1 VVIFL
6 ILALFVALILSAFFT
21 AAELSLFSV
30 PQTRIAALVGSHK
43 KGSFALADLRN
54 RPGRV
59 LVFLRLGDAFADLAA
74 GAIAGYVAYMEWNIL
89 GAVIGVALI
98 AVVIVFIGEFLPLS
112 IAMNRG
118 VTVALVI
125 SRPLRFM
132 IKLLGPLLAPIERL
146 SGVIP
151 VRSLD
156 FVTTLTETNVREL
169 NVMGHAA
176 GPIEEHERQLIER
189 AFRLDDTKAWNIMTP
204 RVDIYA
210 LEDSMTLGQVMDE
223 LESVR
228 HTRIPVYGETI
239 DDITGVVYRD
249 DLYQALVRGDRAVTL
264 RSLAR
269 EPLVVPGSTSVMRLL
284 REFQARRIHL
294 ALVVDEYG
302 GTDGLV
308 TLEDVLEEL
317 VGEIADEKDVAE
329 DLITRVSRT
338 EIVAHGEVDLR
349 EINNIFHTAFPQ
361 LEHRSLNG
369 YLLEELGRVPEAG
382 EKLQREGILIEVL
395 DATDTQVLRARL
407 RRADPTAGAAAK
419 HNLEKA

>member
-1 VVIFL
+1 VIFFL
-6 ILALFVALILSAFFT
+6 ILALFFALLLSAFFT

-30 PQTRIAALVGSHK
+30 PQQRIAALVQEQQ

-59 LVFLRLGDAFADLAA
+59 LVFLRLGDALADLTA
-74 GAIAGYVAYMEWNIL
+74 GAITGYLAYLQWNLL
-89 GAVIGVALI
+89 GAIIAMALV
-98 AVVIVFIGEFLPLS
+98 AVVIVFIGELAPLS
-112 IAMNRG
+112 VAMNRG
-118 VTVALVI
+118 VAVALLI

-132 IKLLGPLLAPIERL
+132 IRLLGPLIAPIERL

-169 NVMGHAA
+169 NVMGHSA

-189 AFRLDDTKAWNIMTP
+189 AFRLDETKAWSIMTP

-210 LEDSMTLGQVMDE
+210 LEDSMTLGQVIDE
-223 LESVR
+223 LDTVR

-249 DLYQALVRGDRAVTL
+249 DLYQALVKGQRELTL

-269 EPLVVPGSTSVMRLL
+269 DPLIVPGSTSVMRLL
-284 REFQARRIHL
+284 REFQSRRIHL

-317 VGEIADEKDVAE
+317 VGEIADEKDIAE
-329 DLITRVSRT
+329 DLITRVSRS
-338 EIVAHGEVDLR
+338 EIIAQGDVDLR
-349 EINNIFHTAFPQ
+349 EINNIFHTTFPQ

-369 YLLEELGRVPEAG
+369 YVLEELGRVPEAG
-382 EKLQREGILIEVL
+382 EKLEREGVLIEVL
-395 DATDTQVLRARL
+395 DASDTQIIRARM
-407 RRADPTAGAAAK
+407 RRPDPVVLARKESSERA
-419 HNLEKA
+419 

>member
-1 VVIFL
+1 MIFL
-6 ILALFVALILSAFFT
+6 ILALFLALLLSAFFT

-30 PQTRIAALVGSHK
+30 PQQRIAALVHDRQ
-43 KGSFALADLRN
+43 KGSVALAELRN

-74 GAIAGYVAYMEWNIL
+74 GAIAGYVAYLKWNIL
-89 GAVIGVALI
+89 GAALGVALI
-98 AVVIVFIGEFLPLS
+98 AVVVVFIGEFLPLS

-118 VTVALVI
+118 VSVALVI

-132 IKLLGPLLAPIERL
+132 IKLLAPVLAPIERL

-156 FVTTLTETNVREL
+156 FITTLTETNVREL
-169 NVMGHAA
+169 NVMGHSA

-189 AFRLDDTKAWNIMTP
+189 AFRLDETKAWSIMTP

-210 LEDSMTLGQVMDE
+210 LEDSMTLAQVIDE
-223 LESVR
+223 LQSLR

-239 DDITGVVYRD
+239 DDISGVVYRD
-249 DLYQALVRGDRAVTL
+249 DVYQALVRGDRNATL

-269 EPLVVPGSTSVMRLL
+269 EPLIVPGSTSVMRLL
-284 REFQARRIHL
+284 REFQTRRIHL

-317 VGEIADEKDVAE
+317 VGEIADEKDPRE
-329 DLITRVSRT
+329 EELITRISRN
-338 EIVAHGEVDLR
+338 EIVAQGEVDLR
-349 EINNIFHTAFPQ
+349 EINNIFDTEFPQ

-369 YLLEELGRVPEAG
+369 YLLEELGRVPETG
-382 EKLQREGILIEVL
+382 EKLEREGILIEVL
-395 DATDTQVLRARL
+395 DASDREVLRARL
-407 RRADPTAGAAAK
+407 RRADPATAAVAK
-419 HNLEKA
+419 DNTEKP

>member
-1 VVIFL
+1 MVIFL
-6 ILALFVALILSAFFT
+6 ILALFVALLLSAFFT

-30 PQTRIAALVGSHK
+30 PQTRIAALVQDRH
-43 KGSFALADLRN
+43 KGSFELADLRN

-59 LVFLRLGDAFADLAA
+59 LVFLRLGDAFADLGA
-74 GAIAGYVAYMEWNIL
+74 GAIAAYLAYLEWNVV
-89 GAVIGVALI
+89 GAIIGVVLI
-98 AVVIVFIGEFLPLS
+98 SIVIVFIGEFAPLS
-112 IAMNRG
+112 VAMNRG
-118 VTVALVI
+118 VSVALVI

-132 IKLLGPLLAPIERL
+132 IKVLGPMLAPIERL

-156 FVTTLTETNVREL
+156 FITTLTETNVREL
-169 NVMGHAA
+169 NVMGHSA

-189 AFRLDDTKAWNIMTP
+189 AFRLDETKAWNIMTP

-210 LEDSMTLGQVMDE
+210 LEDSMTLTQVIDE

-228 HTRIPVYGETI
+228 HTRIPVYGENI

-249 DLYQALVRGDRAVTL
+249 DLYQALVRGNRNGTL
-264 RSLAR
+264 LSLAR
-269 EPLVVPGSTSVMRLL
+269 EPLIVPGSTSVMRLL
-284 REFQARRIHL
+284 REFQTRRIHL

-317 VGEIADEKDVAE
+317 VGEIADEKDITE
-329 DLITRVSRT
+329 ILITRVSRN
-338 EIVAHGEVDLR
+338 EIVAQGEVDLR

-369 YLLEELGRVPEAG
+369 YLLEELGRVPESG
-382 EKLQREGILIEVL
+382 EKLEREGIIIEVL
-395 DATDTQVLRARL
+395 DATDTQVVRARL
-407 RRADPTAGAAAK
+407 RRAEPATVVVAK
-419 HNLEKA
+419 NNPEKD